1 MTDEMTARA
10 LRSSWQ
16 AAEQTLYSMGGGD
29 VGRYERAVMLV
40 RAVFDELR
48 ETESTA
54 TLVDRWPEAGAIVAA
69 AAERAGLGLGS
80 LPVDQVAGAGFAL
93 RHAALREA
101 ETRQARADL
110 IAAARTE
117 GAEWV
122 ALHETG
128 DPLAGFADP
137 YGSIRV
143 HLPSG
148 LAIVAGVQ
156 PDPATGAV
164 AHTLTVV
171 GLDPL
176 NGDLVDDDPGIADLT
191 YSDCTSFRSGEVALR
206 GLVEEVAAQGSCRI
220 MDDCVVYEVW

>member
-16 AAEQTLYSMGGGD
+16 AAEQALYSLGGGD
-29 VGRYERAVMLV
+29 VGRYERAVRLV
-40 RAVFDELR
+40 RAVVDELS

-54 TLVDRWPEAGAIVAA
+54 ALVDRWPQAGGIVAA

-80 LPVDQVAGAGFAL
+80 LRVDQVAGAGFAL
-93 RHAALREA
+93 RHAALRDV
-101 ETRQARADL
+101 ETRRARADL
-110 IAAARTE
+110 ITAARTE

-143 HLPSG
+143 HLASG

-156 PDPATGAV
+156 PDPGTGAV

-171 GLDPL
+171 GLDPV
-176 NGDLVDDDPGIADLT
+176 NGDLLDDDPGIADLT

-206 GLVEEVAAQGSCRI
+206 GLVEEVSAQGSCRI